1 MDAMAAGQ
9 LKHQT
14 NIHDLHETHY
24 NQRQTTRHPGFRQ
37 GRSRKECWYTC
48 EWLETPSRLL
58 GAVSFCMETRIN
70 ADLMHASSQY
80 LVDMHYI
87 ERCSVD

>member
-1 MDAMAAGQ
+1 MRPTT
-9 LKHQT
+9 T
-14 NIHDLHETHY
+14 NAKPRVILESDKDVQERNVGTHV
-24 NQRQTTRHPGFRQ
+24 NGWNTFP
-37 GRSRKECWYTC
+37 
-48 EWLETPSRLL
+48 PSQHFAL

>member
-1 MDAMAAGQ
+1 MAGNTF
-9 LKHQT
+9 L
-14 NIHDLHETHY
+14 
-24 NQRQTTRHPGFRQ
+24 
-37 GRSRKECWYTC
+37 
-48 EWLETPSRLL
+48 PSQHFAL

-70 ADLMHASSQY
+70 TDLMHASSQY